1 MKNRWERN
9 WRNSLIKPSIHELEE
24 RKQKLKEM
32 LSEGVL
38 KLVSGEETILF
49 RSVAD
54 VERIIQGIDNDIAKI
69 KNVGG
74 SKKLQPYTPRQ
85 GKGL

>member
-1 MKNRWERN
+1 MGK
-9 WRNSLIKPSIHELEE
+9 LSIRELEE
-24 RKQKLKEM
+24 RKYKLKEM

-54 VERIIQGIDNDIAKI
+54 VERIIQGIENDIAKI
-69 KNVGG
+69 QNVGR
-74 SKKLQPYTPRQ
+74 SALKAYHPQQ
-85 GKGL
+85 SKGL

>member
-1 MKNRWERN
+1 MKE
-9 WRNSLIKPSIHELEE
+9 ISIHDLEE

-38 KLVSGEETILF
+38 KLISGEETILF

-54 VERIIQGIDNDIAKI
+54 VERIIQGIENDIAKI

-74 SKKLQPYTPRQ
+74 SKTLQAYTPQQ

>member
-1 MKNRWERN
+1 M
-9 WRNSLIKPSIHELEE
+9 IKPSIHELEE

-49 RSVAD
+49 RSVVD

-74 SKKLQPYTPRQ
+74 PKKLQPYTPRQ